1 LLKINLYVITFN
13 VDTYICIVFN
23 YKQIQNL
30 KTLYKMNT
38 TRILKLAL
46 VLTVTFLFVRCSES
60 PKSDQAETGEAK
72 TVDTAAVASSST
84 LNVEVATSK
93 VTWVGTKPVGKHNG
107 TFDLKSGSIAVKEG
121 KITGGSFIIDIKSL
135 KNLDIPAD
143 DDNNANLV
151 NHLLSKDFFEAD
163 KFPASTFEIVSV
175 EEYKKENDKDREN
188 LDKEYSL
195 ANPTHTI
202 TGNLELKGV
211 KKSITFPAKVTLEG
225 DALTAEAKFNI
236 NRKDWGMNYKS
247 DESLKDKFI
256 RPTVHI
262 GFNISAKK

>member
-1 LLKINLYVITFN
+1 
-13 VDTYICIVFN
+13 
-23 YKQIQNL
+23 
-30 KTLYKMNT
+30 MNIS
-38 TRILKLAL
+38 RIFKLAL
-46 VLTVTFLFVRCSES
+46 VLSVTFLFVRCSES
-60 PKSDQAETGEAK
+60 PKSDKAETGDAK
-72 TVDTAAVASSST
+72 KVDTTAMAASST
-84 LNVEVATSK
+84 LNVDVATSK

-107 TFDLKSGSIAVKEG
+107 TFNIKSGSVAVKEG

-135 KNLDIPAD
+135 KDLDIPENEKGNAD
-143 DDNNANLV
+143 LV
-151 NHLLSKDFFEAD
+151 KHLLSKDFFEAD
-163 KFPASTFEIVSV
+163 KFPASTFEVVSV
-175 EEYKKENDKDREN
+175 EDYKQENDKDREN

-195 ANPTHTI
+195 ENPTHMI

-211 KKSITFPAKVTLEG
+211 KKSITFPAKVTIEG

-236 NRKDWGMNYKS
+236 NRKDWGMNYGA